1 MRLSNAAVLL
11 LIAER
16 GSHDLLTPGG
26 CRPCVEALRPSL
38 GSVGS
43 PVITPSRASPLRSLS
58 RKHQPAIVPSTP
70 APSSTRLWGIL
81 DEIMSDSYD
90 LVGSAGGGDGKK
102 GKDASARDVTDAY
115 EMVLAELVFSTND
128 PRVDIVNKM
137 DLVGDPEFLDWMQ
150 NSKIEPSKDPEER
163 VALRDLH
170 DMIVDVRTK
179 MEVNRLAD
187 ERRAE
192 ETERAE
198 EMRVAEAEARAEE
211 GRGMS
216 ASDILRKATAIQTQ
230 TSEDVIQKRAE
241 KKSFLDQELTPEIR
255 LSYEGL
261 LKKVLP
267 PYPPGVSF
275 ESTVFKFYDQF
286 DAQFVKLLNERA
298 AEGDADSVSLLD
310 ALAGEQQKRIAAA
323 TEALK
328 EVLSLGDPMRM
339 EGALVKLAREG
350 RVNEAF
356 LLLLEANESQARS
369 AGAAGPA
376 QLMGRL
382 RKRAIDEKDKQAQSK
397 EIRLLRRLLRTDD
410 PYERERVL
418 EEAFT
423 PKQALLV
430 PGTMENAQKAADGDA
445 PDQEKP
451 LPDVPP
457 PDFINACKAVLLN
470 FGNLGSD
477 DAERGDLASRIKKL
491 AAEAE
496 VVATRIYGKGVTL
509 REQQDRMWSEQTTS
523 IFDLERMEIEAER
536 QGDHA
541 PWTNPDSDDMFMP
554 GFDSQG
560 RMQIGGT

>member
-1 MRLSNAAVLL
+1 
-11 LIAER
+11 
-16 GSHDLLTPGG
+16 
-26 CRPCVEALRPSL
+26 
-38 GSVGS
+38 
-43 PVITPSRASPLRSLS
+43 
-58 RKHQPAIVPSTP
+58 
-70 APSSTRLWGIL
+70 
-81 DEIMSDSYD
+81 
-90 LVGSAGGGDGKK
+90 
-102 GKDASARDVTDAY
+102 
-115 EMVLAELVFSTND
+115 
-128 PRVDIVNKM
+128 
-137 DLVGDPEFLDWMQ
+137 
-150 NSKIEPSKDPEER
+150 
-163 VALRDLH
+163 
-170 DMIVDVRTK
+170 
-179 MEVNRLAD
+179 
-187 ERRAE
+187 
-192 ETERAE
+192 
-198 EMRVAEAEARAEE
+198 
-211 GRGMS
+211 
-216 ASDILRKATAIQTQ
+216 
-230 TSEDVIQKRAE
+230 
-241 KKSFLDQELTPEIR
+241 
-255 LSYEGL
+255 
-261 LKKVLP
+261 
-267 PYPPGVSF
+267 
-275 ESTVFKFYDQF
+275 
-286 DAQFVKLLNERA
+286 
-298 AEGDADSVSLLD
+298 
-310 ALAGEQQKRIAAA
+310 
-323 TEALK
+323 
-328 EVLSLGDPMRM
+328 MRM